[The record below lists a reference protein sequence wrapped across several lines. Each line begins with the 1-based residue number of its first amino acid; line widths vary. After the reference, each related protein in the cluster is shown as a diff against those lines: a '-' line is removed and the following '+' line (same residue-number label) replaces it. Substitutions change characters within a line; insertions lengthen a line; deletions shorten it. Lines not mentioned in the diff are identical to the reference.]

1 MKKLLLLNGPNI
13 NMLGKRDQNIYGSFT
28 LSELETAMQQ
38 LVAESGYG
46 LDCYQSNHEGD
57 LVDRLHEADKNYA
70 GIVFNPAAYTH
81 TSIALHD
88 AIEAIQTPVIEVHI
102 SNVHKREA
110 FRHVSM
116 TAPACFGQIVGL
128 GMDGYKLAAKALID
142 AYEKER
148 KL

>member
-13 NMLGKRDQNIYGSFT
+13 NMLGKRDKNIYGSFT
-28 LSELETAMQQ
+28 LEELEADLTEY
-38 LVAESGYG
+38 VAKFGFG

-57 LVDRLHEADKNYA
+57 LVDRLHAADGEYT
-70 GIVFNPAAYTH
+70 GIIFNPAAYTH

-88 AIEAIQTPVIEVHI
+88 AIEAIQTRVIEVHI

-116 TAPACFGQIVGL
+116 TAPACHGQIVGL
-128 GMDGYKLAAKALID
+128 GKQGYELAARAFID
-142 AYEKER
+142 
-148 KL
+148 